1 MWSTGAW
8 ACTYAHKVITV
19 QNVPKSLCIH
29 DCVHAFEW
37 SYGYLMP
44 TSGDIIIVTYE
55 DHFLWDMRNAQMEC
69 FACAAELRNH
79 DSLLI
84 AKQP

>member
-1 MWSTGAW
+1 MS
-8 ACTYAHKVITV
+8 V

-55 DHFLWDMRNAQMEC
+55 DHSLWDMRNAHKEC

-84 AKQP
+84 AKQS